1 MKTPLKVPVSRPR
14 ILRRDIKSV
23 VAALKGLE
31 LSGHSS
37 TVSEFEDALAT
48 YLKTQHVVA
57 VSSGTS
63 ALDLLA
69 DYLNIGPK
77 DTIVAPT
84 FTIISTISEVIR
96 RGAKVL
102 LVDSTPDTW
111 CLDVT
116 QVVEEIERAKKVS
129 AIYGTHIYNSVF
141 DAELLLRVAEDNN
154 TLLVEDA
161 AEALGSSINQ
171 KMLGTFGH
179 FGIFSFYANK
189 LITTGEGGAIV
200 AQDALASK
208 EIGQLRNLGFNPD
221 QRFLHNRLGRN
232 TRMSGLSASLG
243 ISQLKSAEQ
252 FRLHRTSLHQLYM
265 VHLGALEGIRFQK
278 TIVDQASFIPSY
290 WVMPI
295 LLEKETGI
303 DAKILQELLARR
315 GVETRRFF
323 CPMHLQPAL
332 KKANIQ
338 LMGDMQISESLW
350 HGGLYL
356 PMGSGISKK
365 EVEYVCEVIKN
376 ILDSL

>member
-116 QVVEEIERAKKVS
+116 QVVEEIERAKKLT

-141 DAELLLRVAEDNN
+141 DAELLLRVAEENN

-200 AQDALASK
+200 AQDALASM
-208 EIGQLRNLGFNPD
+208 EIGQLRNLGFNPE
-221 QRFLHNRLGRN
+221 QRFLHNGLGRN
-232 TRMSGLSASLG
+232 SRMSGLSASLG
-243 ISQLKSAEQ
+243 ISQLKSAEK
-252 FRLHRTSLHQLYM
+252 FRLHRASLHELYM
-265 VHLGALEGIRFQK
+265 VHLGAQKGIRFQK
-278 TIVDQASFIPSY
+278 TKVEQGSFIPSY

-295 LLEKETGI
+295 LLEEETGI
-303 DAKILQELLARR
+303 DAKTLQELLARR

-323 CPMHLQPAL
+323 CPMHLQPVL

-338 LMGDMQISESLW
+338 LIGDMQVSESLW
-350 HGGLYL
+350 QGGLYL
-356 PMGSGISKK
+356 PMGSGISKN
-365 EVEYVCEVIKN
+365 EVEYVCEVVTN
-376 ILDSL
+376 ILDGL

>member
-1 MKTPLKVPVSRPR
+1 MKTTLKVPVSRPR

-23 VAALKGLE
+23 VSALKGLE

-37 TVSEFEDALAT
+37 MVSEFEDALAT

-84 FTIISTISEVIR
+84 FTIISTISEVVR
-96 RGAKVL
+96 RGARIKL
-102 LVDSTPDTW
+102 IDAMADSW
-111 CLDVT
+111 CLDVDMAIA
-116 QVVEEIERAKKVS
+116 EIESSERVK

-141 DAELLLRVAEDNN
+141 NAELLLRVAEENN
-154 TLLVEDA
+154 AVLVEDA
-161 AEALGSSINQ
+161 AEALGSSINHN
-171 KMLGTFGH
+171 MVGTFGH

-200 AQDALASK
+200 ANDELASK
-208 EIGQLRNLGFNPD
+208 EIRQLRNLGFDPS
-221 QRFLHNRLGRN
+221 QRFLHTKLGRN
-232 TRMSGLSASLG
+232 FRMAGLNASLG
-243 ISQLKSAEQ
+243 ISQLKAAEK
-252 FRLHRTSLHQLYM
+252 FRLHRSSLYQLYKF
-265 VHLGALEGIRFQK
+265 HLGALPSVRFQK
-278 TIVDQASFIPSY
+278 MTVEQASFVPSY

-303 DAKILQELLARR
+303 DAKTFQELLSKR

-332 KKANIQ
+332 KKTNIQ
-338 LMGDMQISESLW
+338 LVGDMRMSEILW

-365 EVEYVCEVIKN
+365 EVEYVCEVVMN
-376 ILDSL
+376 ILDRC

>member
-116 QVVEEIERAKKVS
+116 QVVEEIERAKKVT

-141 DAELLLRVAEDNN
+141 DAELLLRVAEENN
-154 TLLVEDA
+154 TLLIEDA

-208 EIGQLRNLGFNPD
+208 EIGQLRNLGFNPE

-252 FRLHRTSLHQLYM
+252 FRLHRTSLHKLYM

-278 TIVDQASFIPSY
+278 TIVGQASFIPSY

-332 KKANIQ
+332 KGANIQ
-338 LMGDMQISESLW
+338 LVGDMQISESLW
-350 HGGLYL
+350 YGGLYL